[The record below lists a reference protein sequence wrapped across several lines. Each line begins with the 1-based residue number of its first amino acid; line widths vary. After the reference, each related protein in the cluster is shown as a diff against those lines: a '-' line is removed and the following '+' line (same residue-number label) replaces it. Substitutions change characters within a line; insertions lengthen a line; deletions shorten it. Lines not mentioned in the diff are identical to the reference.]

1 MTIIQPSKNKS
12 KLSPIILVLI
22 IFVIA
27 GFYIYEYNR
36 LVSFNFQIRS
46 LEKTLVDYQTLN
58 SERKRQSYQ
67 LVDSARLEEL
77 AKERGLVLDQQP
89 QYLGVVAN

>member
-22 IFVIA
+22 IFLMA

-46 LEKTLVDYQTLN
+46 LEKTLVEYQTLN
-58 SERKRQSYQ
+58 SDLKRQSYQ
-67 LVDSARLEEL
+67 LVDSARLEAL
-77 AKERGLVLDQQP
+77 AKEKGLVLDQQP
-89 QYLGVVAN
+89 QYLGL

>member
-22 IFVIA
+22 IFLMA

-58 SERKRQSYQ
+58 SDRKRQSYQ
-67 LVDSARLEEL
+67 LVDSTRLEEL

-89 QYLGVVAN
+89 QYLGL

>member
-12 KLSPIILVLI
+12 KLSPIILMLI
-22 IFVIA
+22 VFLMA

-46 LEKTLVDYQTLN
+46 LEKTLVDYQILN
-58 SERKRQSYQ
+58 SDLKRQSYQ

-77 AKERGLVLDQQP
+77 AKEKGLVLDQQP
-89 QYLGVVAN
+89 QYLGL

>member
-1 MTIIQPSKNKS
+1 MTIIQPLKNKN

-22 IFVIA
+22 IFLMA

-36 LVSFNFQIRS
+36 LVSFNFRIQS
-46 LEKTLVDYQTLN
+46 LEKTLVDYRVLN
-58 SERKRQSYQ
+58 SDLKRQLYQ

-77 AKERGLVLDQQP
+77 AKESGLVLDQQP
-89 QYLGVVAN
+89 QYLGL

>member
-12 KLSPIILVLI
+12 KLSPIILMLI
-22 IFVIA
+22 VFLMA

-46 LEKTLVDYQTLN
+46 LEKTLVEYQTLN
-58 SERKRQSYQ
+58 SDLKRQSYQ
-67 LVDSARLEEL
+67 SVDATRLEAL
-77 AKERGLVLDQQP
+77 AKEKGLVLDPQP
-89 QYLGVVAN
+89 QYLGL